1 MSSGFLL
8 LSCLVV
14 FCVAKPAAPP
24 ANTLPTDTNTNQWF
38 ASMVGAPQAAYPS
51 AAELATGTVDESGKP
66 QKPLVDVCALLQLS
80 GNECAMKKASLLQT
94 RGRVYKSKSR
104 TSSAEADTLPS
115 DTDTNQW
122 FKTLISDP
130 EAAYPTAAEV
140 ATGTVDSDGKPQKP
154 SVDVCAFLSTQ
165 ECAREKATL
174 LESFS
179 QIYETSG
186 EAAKAAPAAAAPAA
200 AAPAAG
206 GAADALS
213 TLTTDTQSWF
223 STMVQVPEAGYPTE
237 AETASGQVNSDGS
250 PAASPGMD
258 LCALL
263 EISDT
268 KTCAKKTASLIQRFV
283 HLHRRTS
290 ALKFAPRFVAR
301 QHKAAPAAD
310 TMPTTT
316 DSNVWFDQ
324 MIQPPEAAYPTAA
337 EEATGA
343 VDATGKVKTDK
354 PEVDVCSFLQIAQCD
369 KNRAGAVLVQLKSVS
384 AKLIKMAK
392 ADPTGSLETPK
403 ISDGTTTQNTDSQS
417 IMDVLKN
424 EPTAAEPTEAEKT
437 TKAMKDSGIDVCSML
452 SKAECAKKK
461 AALLETK
468 IARRIVHR
476 INR

>member
-1 MSSGFLL
+1 MI
-8 LSCLVV
+8 
-14 FCVAKPAAPP
+14 
-24 ANTLPTDTNTNQWF
+24 
-38 ASMVGAPQAAYPS
+38 GAPQAAYPS
-51 AAELATGTVDESGKP
+51 AAELATGMVDESGKP

-115 DTDTNQW
+115 DTNTNQW
-122 FKTLISDP
+122 FKTLISGP
-130 EAAYPTAAEV
+130 EAAYPTAAET

-154 SVDVCAFLSTQ
+154 SVDVCAFLSTE

-174 LESFS
+174 LESFQMS
-179 QIYETSG
+179 ETSG
-186 EAAKAAPAAAAPAA
+186 EAAKAAPAA

-213 TLTTDTQSWF
+213 TLTTDTQVWF
-223 STMVQVPEAGYPTE
+223 STMVQVPEAGNPTE
-237 AETASGQVNSDGS
+237 AEAASGKVNPDGT
-250 PAASPGMD
+250 PAASPGVD

-283 HLHRRTS
+283 HLHRRKS

-310 TMPTTT
+310 TMPTAT
-316 DSNVWFDQ
+316 DTNDWFDQ

-392 ADPTGSLETPK
+392 ADPSGSLETPK